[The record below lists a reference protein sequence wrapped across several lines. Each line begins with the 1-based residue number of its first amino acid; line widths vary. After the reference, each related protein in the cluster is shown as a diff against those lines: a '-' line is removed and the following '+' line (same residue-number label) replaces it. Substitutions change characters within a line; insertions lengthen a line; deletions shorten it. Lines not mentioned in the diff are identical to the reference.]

1 MNTISITT
9 SQNIELEY
17 ELGSLGDRI
26 IGRILDFLVLTGY
39 VVILLAIIGFG
50 NFGRFTRSNAW
61 LVLLLFGF
69 PIVFYDLLSE
79 MFLNGQSLGKK
90 VMGIKVISLNGN
102 QASFRQYLI
111 RWLFRLIDFSFS
123 GSIVALVMVAVSEK
137 KQRLGDLV
145 AGTVLVKTTP
155 RIQIADT
162 IFQAHGDDY
171 QVTYPEVI
179 NLRDK
184 DIQLIKEILK
194 SVNQSGNSMLAY
206 QAQQKVEK
214 VLNIANRHQ
223 DSKTFL
229 NAVITDYNYLTSR
242 L

>member
-26 IGRILDFLVLTGY
+26 IGRLLDNLVL
-39 VVILLAIIGFG
+39 LAYIIVLISIIGFG
-50 NFGRFTRSNAW
+50 NFGRFVQNNVW
-61 LVLLLFGF
+61 LVLILLI
-69 PIVFYDLLSE
+69 PLIFYYLLSE

-90 VMGIKVISLNGN
+90 VMGIKVMSLSGDRP
-102 QASFRQYLI
+102 SFRQYLI
-111 RWLFRLIDFSFS
+111 RWLFRIIDFSFF
-123 GSIVALVMVAVSEK
+123 GLVALIVVAVSEK

-145 AGTVLVKTTP
+145 AGTVLVKTNP

-179 NLRDK
+179 NLKDK

-194 SVNQSGNSMLAY
+194 SVNHGGNSMLAY
-206 QAQQKVEK
+206 KAQQKVEK
-214 VLNIANRHQ
+214 VLNIINRHQ